1 MSIPAYLILGTPT
14 SGRCGICADVIY
26 KALGGVFIS
35 ENEART
41 DFDKKIASAPN
52 AGFVRYSDAA
62 DARAKIDALDESR
75 FTPVF

>member
-26 KALGGVFIS
+26 KALGDDDFCGVFIS

-41 DFDKKIASAPN
+41 DFDKKIVFSAP
-52 AGFVRYSDAA
+52 R
-62 DARAKIDALDESR
+62 
-75 FTPVF
+75 